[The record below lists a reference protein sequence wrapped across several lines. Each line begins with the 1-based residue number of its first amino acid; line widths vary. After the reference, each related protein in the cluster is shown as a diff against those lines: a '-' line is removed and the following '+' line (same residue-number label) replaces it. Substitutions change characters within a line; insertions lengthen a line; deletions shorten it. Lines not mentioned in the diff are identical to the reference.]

1 MRQSS
6 GRHRRTRTL
15 SIAAAVAAC
24 AGAGGVWLGLSNS
37 GAQAA
42 TTTVTVSSTA
52 QLESA
57 VKNAAAG
64 SVIQVRGGTYYPM
77 ATLKSTADGTSSNR
91 ITLQSYGAEKVK
103 IDGSKLPAGSWLAG
117 IHGSYWTVQNLT
129 FQNSPAQGF
138 VVTSSTGGVFKNLVT
153 ADNGDSGFTLR
164 GDDTVGNL
172 VQNLDSYGNY
182 DASGHGRNADG
193 IAIKFGSGSG
203 NKVTGARLYN
213 NSDDGL
219 DLWQFSSPVTI
230 EHSWAFGNG
239 KNRWHDS
246 AFEGNGNGFKLG
258 GGGVAVAHVVNDN
271 AAWDNTL
278 NGFTENSNTGAIV
291 LNRNTAYANTEAGFY
306 FATGKARLARNLA
319 VGNKGG
325 LAKLGS
331 RTVSAANN
339 WDSGVATPPFKSTD
353 ATTAYGSRASN
364 GSLPTTTFLT
374 TGGTAIGATMNQELS
389 QAQANAPAGRHRRGR
404 SHAGRGGPGRRIE
417 VGRSPVRDVR

>member
-1 MRQSS
+1 MRLST

-15 SIAAAVAAC
+15 SIAAAVAVS
-24 AGAGGVWLGLSNS
+24 AGAGGVYLGLSGG

-42 TTTVTVSSTA
+42 TTTVTVSTTA

-57 VKNAAAG
+57 VKSAAAG
-64 SVIQVRGGTYYPM
+64 TVIQVRAGTYYPT
-77 ATLKSTADGTSSNR
+77 ATLKSTASGSSSNR
-91 ITLQSYGAEKVK
+91 ITLQAYGSEKVR
-103 IDGSKLPAGSWLAG
+103 IDGSKLPAGSWLTG
-117 IHGSYWTVQNLT
+117 IYGSYWTVQNLT

-164 GDDTVGNL
+164 GDNTVNNL

-182 DASGHGRNADG
+182 DPSGHGQNADG
-193 IAIKFGSGSG
+193 IAIKFGSGTG

-239 KNRWHDS
+239 KNRWNDS
-246 AFEGNGNGFKLG
+246 VFEGNGNGFKLG
-258 GGGVAVAHVVNDN
+258 GGGVAVAHVVNNN

-291 LNRNTAYANTEAGFY
+291 LNRNTAYANAQTGFY

-319 VGNKGG
+319 VSNKGG
-325 LAKLGS
+325 LDKLGS
-331 RTVSAANN
+331 KTVSAANN
-339 WDSGVATPPFKSTD
+339 WDSGVSTPAFKSTD
-353 ATTAYGSRASN
+353 ATTAYGARKSD
-364 GSLPTTTFLT
+364 GSLPATTFLT
-374 TGGTAIGATMNQELS
+374 TGSTTIGSTMN
-389 QAQANAPAGRHRRGR
+389 
-404 SHAGRGGPGRRIE
+404 
-417 VGRSPVRDVR
+417 